1 MFEHHKKES
10 PILSLAGIGGGPAA
24 YLFYEAAG
32 GGGGAALSRSLRFA
46 ADAGTNDYLSKSFS
60 SAGNQT
66 TWSFACWFKI
76 TKPGTDFQ
84 VTPLFSG
91 SSPWGGIS
99 IYQDKLRFAA
109 YSGSS
114 YVVNLHTTQLFRD
127 PNAWYHLVAVF
138 DSTNGTS
145 GDRARLYLNGKRI
158 TAFSTETYPGPS
170 ATTTINSTT
179 EQRIGHEVSNN
190 VYSNCY
196 LADVYFLDG
205 TAVTDTNGTV
215 NSFGEF
221 DSYGVWNPKAYTGS
235 FGSNGYHLT
244 FNSYS
249 SSSDL
254 GTDTSGQ
261 SNNFTVTGHSVVAG
275 ANNDSVLDSPTLAS
289 VESGNPG
296 GNYCTLSPIDK
307 KGTTLTNGNLKAVVS
322 SGSCCRGTFFPE
334 SGKWYFEYK
343 ITTVGNPYAGIGA
356 SGKLT
361 NYSSENSVVVPNNGL
376 VTQRIDGVQI
386 QPGYVT
392 QHNAVATYMVAM
404 DLDNHKIWWGRAG
417 QWHQYHTS
425 NADTTTTKAAIEAGN
440 GAYTFD
446 SPKSGWTVQL
456 GTSSNA
462 TTYEFNAGQR
472 AFEYANQIPSGY
484 KALCT
489 EGISAPTIG
498 AGSTVI
504 DIIPRAGGGTSQ
516 TLAFSPDL
524 VWTDRMNATSHSYLF
539 DIVRGG
545 NNFIRPS
552 ETNTEGSHSNACT
565 FSNTGY
571 SIASTFDWADDG
583 NGPNDVIEWVWDAG
597 ETTSTIGAGSAL
609 NSSAYNQDQRWST
622 LTSVA
627 SGGVNAYTNAFN
639 GDRANK
645 LQTGSNA
652 VLVTID
658 LSSSPITVT
667 DYIEIHGED
676 YASADFR
683 YTVTINGMTHTKEVD
698 NGGICRFHMGGSLT
712 EITVINTNSNGRTYL
727 EYIKIDGKE
736 LVDDNI
742 TPPNATT
749 LSAQVRAN
757 PAAGIS
763 IIRASAVSST
773 NQINRIAHGLGKEPE
788 FIFSKNLEWAD
799 DWFTYHKDILDNNNQ
814 VNKKRHYVRF
824 NSGNSGTTDTSSLL
838 WEHNNATIGFN
849 GSLWVPGGASDDIM
863 FYAFRSIPGYSKFGF
878 YRGNAGNGGTDGVFV
893 NLGFRPRLL
902 IIKRADSGTSASWR
916 IMDTERDTY
925 NVAVQQMFAS
935 DQDGNTT
942 STSNYSTDILSN
954 GFKIRTNFVG
964 MNGDNSRYIF
974 AAWAENPF
982 RTARAR

>member
-10 PILSLAGIGGGPAA
+10 PILSLAGLGGGPAS
-24 YLFYEAAG
+24 YFFYEAAG
-32 GGGGAALSRSLRFA
+32 AGGAALSRSLRFA
-46 ADAGTNDYLSKSFS
+46 ADEGTNDYLEKDYS
-60 SAGNQT
+60 SAGSQT

-84 VTPLFSG
+84 VTPLFCG
-91 SSPWGGIS
+91 SSPWAGIS

-109 YSGSS
+109 YGGGWT
-114 YVVNLHTTQLFRD
+114 VNLHTTQLLRD
-127 PNAWYHLVAVF
+127 PNAWYHLVAVY
-138 DSTNGTS
+138 DSTNGTES
-145 GDRARLYLNGKRI
+145 NRARLYLNGKRI
-158 TAFSTETYPGPS
+158 TAFDTETYPSNSGD
-170 ATTTINSTT
+170 TTVINSAAAH
-179 EQRIGHEVSNN
+179 RIGHEISNN

-196 LADVYFLDG
+196 FADIHFLDG
-205 TAVTDTNGTV
+205 TAVSDTNGTV

-235 FGSNGYHLT
+235 YGSNGYHLT

-249 SSSDL
+249 SASDL
-254 GTDTSGQ
+254 GTDTSG
-261 SNNFTVTGHSVVAG
+261 SGNNFTVTGHSVAAG

-307 KGTTLTNGNLKAVVS
+307 NNTTLTNGNLKAVVAS
-322 SGSCCRGTFFPE
+322 NSCCRGTFFPE

-361 NYSSENSVVVPNNGL
+361 NYSSENSVVVPNTGL
-376 VTQRIDGVQI
+376 VTQRIDGTQI

-392 QHNAVATYMVAM
+392 RHNAVATYMVAM

-440 GAYTFD
+440 GSYTFD

-462 TTYEFNAGQR
+462 STYEFNAGQR
-472 AFEYANQIPSGY
+472 AFEYADQIPDGY
-484 KALCT
+484 NALCT
-489 EGISAPTIG
+489 VGLSTSAVG

-504 DIIPRAGGGTSQ
+504 DVITRAGGGTTQ
-516 TLAFSPDL
+516 TLAFSPDI
-524 VWTDRMNATSHSYLF
+524 VWTDRMNDTSHSYLF
-539 DIVRGG
+539 DIIRGG
-545 NNFIRPS
+545 NNYIRPS
-552 ETNTEGSHSNACT
+552 ETNVEGSHSNACT
-565 FSNTGY
+565 FSNNGY

-597 ETTSTIGAGSAL
+597 ETTSTIAAGSSL
-609 NSSAYNQDQRWST
+609 NDSAYNQDQRWST

-627 SGGVNAYTNAFN
+627 NGGVNAFTNAFN

-645 LQTGSNA
+645 LQTGNNA
-652 VLVTID
+652 ELVTVD
-658 LSSSPITVT
+658 LSSTPITVT

-676 YASADFR
+676 YSSADFR

-698 NGGICRFHMGGSLT
+698 NGGVCRFHMGGTLT
-712 EITVINTNSNGRTYL
+712 EITVINTNSNGRTYI
-727 EYIKIDGKE
+727 EYIKIDGRE

-749 LSAQVRAN
+749 LSAEVRAN

-763 IIRASAVSST
+763 IIKATSSST
-773 NQINRIAHGLGKEPE
+773 DQLNRIAHGLGKEPE
-788 FIFSKNLEWAD
+788 FIFTKNIEHGD
-799 DWFTYHKDILDNNNQ
+799 NWFTFHKDAVNNNTGTT
-814 VNKKRHYVRF
+814 NKRQWLKF
-824 NSGNSGTTDTSSLL
+824 DDNSSGTGSS
-838 WEHNNATIGFN
+838 NATNYVWNHTNATLGFN
-849 GSLWVPGGASDDIM
+849 GALWVPTNASDVIM

-878 YRGNAGNGGTDGVFV
+878 YRGNAGTNMV

-902 IIKRADSGTSASWR
+902 IVKRADSGTSASWR
-916 IMDTERDTY
+916 MYDTERDPY
-925 NVAVQQMFAS
+925 NVAAHQMFVS
-935 DQDGNTT
+935 DNDGNTE
-942 STSNYSTDILSN
+942 SSNYYCDLLSN
-954 GFKIRTNFVG
+954 GFAMRNTFVG
-964 MNGDNSRYIF
+964 NNADNSRYVF

-982 RTARAR
+982 RTSRAR

>member
-1 MFEHHKKES
+1 MLEHHKKES
-10 PILSLAGIGGGPAA
+10 PILSLAGLGGGAA
-24 YLFYEAAG
+24 SYLFYEAAG
-32 GGGGAALSRSLRFA
+32 AGGGGAALSRSLRFA
-46 ADAGTNDYLSKSFS
+46 ADAGTNDYLEKDYS
-60 SAGNQT
+60 SAGTQT

-76 TKPGTDFQ
+76 VKPGTDFQ

-109 YSGSS
+109 YSGSA

-127 PNAWYHLVAVF
+127 PNAWYHLVAVY
-138 DSTNGTS
+138 DSNNSTEGN
-145 GDRARLYLNGKRI
+145 RARLYLNGKRI
-158 TAFSTETYPGPS
+158 TAFGTETYPGS
-170 ATTTINSTT
+170 GDTTTINSDAAH
-179 EQRIGHEVSNN
+179 RIGHEVSNN

-196 LADVYFLDG
+196 FADIHFLDG

-235 FGSNGYHLT
+235 YGSNGYHLT

-249 SSSDL
+249 SASDL
-254 GTDTSGQ
+254 GTDTSG
-261 SNNFTVTGHSVVAG
+261 SGNNFTVTGHSVAAG

-307 KGTTLTNGNLKAVVS
+307 NNTTLTNGNLKAVVS

-343 ITTVGNPYAGIGA
+343 ITSVGNPYAGIGA

-472 AFEYANQIPSGY
+472 AFEYADQIPSGY
-484 KALCT
+484 NALCT
-489 EGISAPTIG
+489 VGLSTSAVG

-504 DIIPRAGGGTSQ
+504 DVIPRAGGGTTQ
-516 TLAFSPDL
+516 TLAFSPDI
-524 VWTDRMNATSHSYLF
+524 VWTDRMNASSHSYLF
-539 DIVRGG
+539 DRVRG
-545 NNFIRPS
+545 NDRYIRPS
-552 ETNTEGSHSNACT
+552 ETNVEGSSSGSCT
-565 FSNTGY
+565 FNSDGY
-571 SIASTFDWADDG
+571 SIGSSFDWADDG

-597 ETTSTIGAGSAL
+597 ETTSTIAAGNSL

-639 GDRANK
+639 GSRANK
-645 LQTGSNA
+645 LQTGNNA
-652 VLVTID
+652 ELVTVD
-658 LSSSPITVT
+658 LSSYPITVT
-667 DYIEIHGED
+667 DYIEIHAED
-676 YASADFR
+676 YSSADMR
-683 YTVTINGMTHTKEVD
+683 YTVTINGMTHTKDVD
-698 NGGICRFHMGGSLT
+698 SGGVCRFHMGGSLT
-712 EITVINTNSNGRTYL
+712 EITVINNNSNGRTYI
-727 EYIKIDGKE
+727 EYIKIDGRE

-749 LSAQVRAN
+749 LSAEVRAN

-763 IIRASAVSST
+763 IIKATSDST
-773 NQINRIAHGLGKEPE
+773 DQINRVAHGLGKEPE
-788 FIFSKNLEWAD
+788 FIFTKNLEWSD
-799 DWFTYHKDILDNNNQ
+799 NWFTFHKDAVNN
-814 VNKKRHYVRF
+814 
-824 NSGNSGTTDTSSLL
+824 NSGTTNKRQWLKFDDNSSGTGTSNSTNYL
-838 WEHNNATIGFN
+838 WEHTNATLGFN
-849 GSLWVPGGASDDIM
+849 GALWVPSSASDAIM

-878 YRGNAGNGGTDGVFV
+878 YRGNAGTNMV

-916 IMDTERDTY
+916 MYDTERDPY
-925 NVAVQQMFAS
+925 NVAAHQMFVS
-935 DQDGNTT
+935 DNDGNTE
-942 STSNYSTDILSN
+942 SSNYYCDLLSN
-954 GFKIRTNFVG
+954 GFAMRNTFVG
-964 MNGDNSRYIF
+964 NNADNSRYVY

-982 RTARAR
+982 RSARAR

>member
-10 PILSLAGIGGGPAA
+10 PILSLAGIGGGPAS

-60 SAGNQT
+60 SAGTQT

-114 YVVNLHTTQLFRD
+114 YIVHLHTTQLLRD

-158 TAFSTETYPGPS
+158 TAFSTETYPSPN

-196 LADVYFLDG
+196 LADIYFLDG
-205 TAVTDTNGTV
+205 VAVTDTNGTV

-221 DSYGVWNPKAYTGS
+221 DSYGVWNPKAYSGS
-235 FGSNGYHLT
+235 YGSNGYHLT

-249 SSSDL
+249 SASDL

-261 SNNFTVTGHSVVAG
+261 SNNFTVTGHSVAAG
-275 ANNDSVLDSPTLAS
+275 ANNDSVLDSPTLTS

-307 KGTTLTNGNLKAVVS
+307 NNTTLTNGNLKAVIS
-322 SGSCCRGTFFPE
+322 SNSCCRGTFFPE

-343 ITTVGNPYAGIGA
+343 ITSVGNPYAGIGA

-376 VTQRIDGVQI
+376 VTQRIDGTQI
-386 QPGYVT
+386 QPGYAT
-392 QHNAVATYMVAM
+392 SHNAVATYMVAM

-417 QWHQYHTS
+417 QWHQYHTTT
-425 NADTTTTKAAIEAGN
+425 ADTTTTKAAIEAGN

-462 TTYEFNAGQR
+462 STYEFNAGQR
-472 AFEYANQIPSGY
+472 AFEYANQIPDGY

-489 EGISAPTIG
+489 VGLSTSAVG
-498 AGSTVI
+498 AGSTQI
-504 DIIPRAGGGTSQ
+504 DIITRAGGGTTQ
-516 TLAFSPDL
+516 TLAFGPDI
-524 VWTDRMNATSHSYLF
+524 VWTDRMNSTSDSYLF
-539 DIVRGG
+539 DRVRG
-545 NNFIRPS
+545 NDNYIRPNG
-552 ETNTEGSHSNACT
+552 TNTNGSSSGACT
-565 FSNTGY
+565 FNSNGY
-571 SIASTFDWADDG
+571 SIGSGFDWGDDG
-583 NGPNDVIEWVWDAG
+583 NGPNDVIEWVWNAG

-609 NSSAYNQDQRWST
+609 NSSVYNQDRKWSDG
-622 LTSVA
+622 VA
-627 SGGVNAYTNAFN
+627 NSNSDFDQAKTNAFN
-639 GDRANK
+639 GNRANK
-645 LQTGSNA
+645 LRTGGNS
-652 VLVTID
+652 VLVTINF
-658 LSSSPITVT
+658 SPALTVN

-676 YASADFR
+676 YSTANVR
-683 YTVTINGMTHTKEVD
+683 YTATINGITHTKDED
-698 NGGICRFHMGGSLT
+698 GGGVCKFFMGGSLT
-712 EITVINTNSNGRTYL
+712 QITVDNNSGSGRTYL
-727 EYIKIDGKE
+727 EYIKVDGRE
-736 LVDDNI
+736 LVDNDQ
-742 TPPNATT
+742 TPPDATT

-757 PAAGIS
+757 PDAGIS
-763 IIRASAVSST
+763 VIRASAVSST
-773 NQINRIAHGLGKEPE
+773 DQINRIAHGLGKEPE
-788 FIFSKNLEWAD
+788 FIFTKNLEQTD
-799 DWFTYHKDILDNNNQ
+799 EWFTYHKDLVNNN
-814 VNKKRHYVRF
+814 NGANTKRQYARF
-824 NSGNSGTTDTSSLL
+824 NHNGSGTITSSSLL
-838 WEHNNATIGFN
+838 WQHSNATLGFN
-849 GSLWVPGGASDDIM
+849 GALWVPGGASDDIM

-878 YRGNAGNGGTDGVFV
+878 YRGNGSTDGVVV
-893 NLGFRPRLL
+893 NLGFRPRLV
-902 IIKRADSGTSASWR
+902 IVKRADSGTSASWR
-916 IMDTERDTY
+916 MMDSERDPY
-925 NVAVQQMFAS
+925 NPAAHQMFVS
-935 DQDGNTT
+935 DQDGNTE
-942 STSNYSTDILSN
+942 SSNYHMDMLSN
-954 GFKIRTNFVG
+954 GFKWRNSFQG
-964 MNGDNSRYIF
+964 NNADNSRYIF

-982 RTARAR
+982 RSSRAR

>member
-46 ADAGTNDYLSKSFS
+46 ADAGTNDYLEKSYS

-376 VTQRIDGVQI
+376 VTQRIDGTQI

-392 QHNAVATYMVAM
+392 RHNAVATYMVAM

-552 ETNTEGSHSNACT
+552 ETNVEGSHSNACT
-565 FSNTGY
+565 FSNNGY

-583 NGPNDVIEWVWDAG
+583 NGPNDVIEWAWNAG
-597 ETTSTIGAGSAL
+597 TTTSTIAAGTGL
-609 NSSAYNQDQRWST
+609 NSSVWNTDRRWSDGIAN
-622 LTSVA
+622 SN
-627 SGGVNAYTNAFN
+627 SDFDEPKTNAFN
-639 GDRANK
+639 GSRANK
-645 LQTGSNA
+645 LRTGGNS
-652 VLVTID
+652 VLVTINFNPA
-658 LSSSPITVT
+658 LTVT
-667 DYIEIHGED
+667 DYIELQGED
-676 YASADFR
+676 YSTANFR
-683 YTVTINGMTHTKEVD
+683 YTATINGVTHTKDVTD
-698 NGGICRFHMGGSLT
+698 GGVCQFHMGGSLT
-712 EITVINTNSNGRTYL
+712 QITVDNNSSGGRTYL
-727 EYIKIDGKE
+727 EYIKVDGRE
-736 LVDDNI
+736 LVDNDQ

-749 LSAQVRAN
+749 LSAEVRAN
-757 PAAGIS
+757 PTAGIS
-763 IIRASAVSST
+763 IIRATATSA
-773 NQINRIAHGLGKEPE
+773 NQINRVAHGLGKEPE
-788 FIFSKNLEWAD
+788 FIFSKNLENTD
-799 DWFTYHKDILDNNNQ
+799 HWFSYHKDARNVSTGQLNYRQYLRLD
-814 VNKKRHYVRF
+814 
-824 NSGNSGTTDTSSLL
+824 TTDATISSASII
-838 WEHNNATIGFN
+838 WHQSNATLGFN
-849 GSLWVPGGASDDIM
+849 GALWVPGGASDAIM
-863 FYAFRSIPGYSKFGF
+863 FYAFTSIPGYSKFGYYYGSSERPF
-878 YRGNAGNGGTDGVFV
+878 IS
-893 NLGFRPRLL
+893 LGFRPRFLM
-902 IIKRADSGTSASWR
+902 IVRGNSSTGASWR
-916 IMDTERDTY
+916 IFDTERDTY
-925 NVAVQQMFAS
+925 NVSNQLMFAS
-935 DQDGNTT
+935 DNDGNTT
-942 STSNYSTDILSN
+942 SSNYAIDILSN
-954 GFKIRTNFVG
+954 GFKMHQDFSGLNIDG
-964 MNGDNSRYIF
+964 SRYLY
-974 AAWAENPF
+974 AAFAENPF
-982 RTARAR
+982 RSARAR